1 MPRPRKDL
9 ERVKDLILE
18 QRREGLSIDT
28 ICAHLRDDG
37 HVLDV
42 RTLKRRL
49 AEWGAQEYSP
59 FHSKID
65 TNTFVELI
73 KGYFYRYG
81 YSDTS
86 IVRDLKRRG
95 IEISERTVQEYR
107 LKHGMKRRF
116 RDLAERQEAIQK
128 AREFLFQ
135 DDRQSSSIGGFG
147 RGYLYHYVRI
157 RAGVLVG
164 QNTLYRE
171 YQTNPEWKKRAEQR
185 RLADWKHRKNFQ
197 VPGPNFMWS
206 LDGYEKLKNFG
217 FSIYACIDTYSR
229 AIIWIYVGRGN
240 MTALS
245 SLKQFL
251 RTVSYS
257 GVRPLFTRSDH
268 GIETPHWA
276 GAQAILANLDQIE
289 LRYTTED
296 NDQRVH
302 RQGARLSSCHIWGP
316 STSNQRIESWWE
328 KLLKG
333 VSQRWI
339 AFSHELIDSGLFQ
352 PNRLA
357 HQIAVYALYGP
368 MIRQEV
374 ADFTEMWN
382 GHRIRPQKNR
392 EHLVAGIP
400 MDLYNTSEVE
410 NWAVHLGLAVRDGL
424 AQMMIAV
431 DSIDIDD
438 LLDPI
443 ITDWCDQQLRDLQF
457 DGQLDGELDHK
468 RPHLAIYLR
477 LRDKIQVHLDCG
489 ASPVLSIPESPVG
502 GQERFLQLL
511 ELNYLEPI
519 NNSLSGTEL
528 PGDIINSVDEL
539 MGDLGHLELE

>member
-37 HVLDV
+37 HVLDI

-59 FHSKID
+59 LHSKID

-135 DDRQSSSIGGFG
+135 DDRQSSSIRGFG

-185 RLADWKHRKNFQ
+185 RLADWKHRRDFQ

-268 GIETPHWA
+268 GIETPLWA
-276 GAQAILANLDQIE
+276 GAQAILADLDETE

-410 NWAVHLGLAVRDGL
+410 NWAVHLGPAARDGL
-424 AQMMIAV
+424 AQMMTAV

-443 ITDWCDQQLRDLQF
+443 TTDWCDQQLRDLQF

-468 RPHLAIYLR
+468 RPHLAVYLR
-477 LRDKIQVHLDCG
+477 LRDKIQVHLDYG

-502 GQERFLQLL
+502 GQERFVRKEVLHRTQKPADNALASA
-511 ELNYLEPI
+511 PRA
-519 NNSLSGTEL
+519 EL
-528 PGDIINSVDEL
+528 P
-539 MGDLGHLELE
+539 

>member
-49 AEWGAQEYSP
+49 AEWGAQ
-59 FHSKID
+59 D
-65 TNTFVELI
+65 
-73 KGYFYRYG
+73 
-81 YSDTS
+81 DTS

-107 LKHGMKRRF
+107 LKHSMKRRF

-128 AREFLFQ
+128 ARGFLFQ
-135 DDRQSSSIGGFG
+135 DDRQSSSIRGFG

-171 YQTNPEWKKRAEQR
+171 YQTNSEWKKRAEQR

-257 GVRPLFTRSDH
+257 GVRPLFH
-268 GIETPHWA
+268 
-276 GAQAILANLDQIE
+276 
-289 LRYTTED
+289 
-296 NDQRVH
+296 
-302 RQGARLSSCHIWGP
+302 
-316 STSNQRIESWWE
+316 
-328 KLLKG
+328 
-333 VSQRWI
+333 
-339 AFSHELIDSGLFQ
+339 
-352 PNRLA
+352 
-357 HQIAVYALYGP
+357 
-368 MIRQEV
+368 
-374 ADFTEMWN
+374 
-382 GHRIRPQKNR
+382 
-392 EHLVAGIP
+392 
-400 MDLYNTSEVE
+400 
-410 NWAVHLGLAVRDGL
+410 
-424 AQMMIAV
+424 
-431 DSIDIDD
+431 
-438 LLDPI
+438 
-443 ITDWCDQQLRDLQF
+443 
-457 DGQLDGELDHK
+457 
-468 RPHLAIYLR
+468 
-477 LRDKIQVHLDCG
+477 
-489 ASPVLSIPESPVG
+489 
-502 GQERFLQLL
+502 
-511 ELNYLEPI
+511 
-519 NNSLSGTEL
+519 L
-528 PGDIINSVDEL
+528 PGSWY
-539 MGDLGHLELE
+539 

>member
-59 FHSKID
+59 LHSKID

-128 AREFLFQ
+128 AREFLLQ
-135 DDRQSSSIGGFG
+135 DDRQSSSIRGFG

-268 GIETPHWA
+268 GIETPLWA
-276 GAQAILANLDQIE
+276 GAQAILADLDQ
-289 LRYTTED
+289 TEF
-296 NDQRVH
+296 R
-302 RQGARLSSCHIWGP
+302 
-316 STSNQRIESWWE
+316 
-328 KLLKG
+328 
-333 VSQRWI
+333 QRWI

-352 PNRLA
+352 PDRLA

-374 ADFTEMWN
+374 ADFMEMWN

-400 MDLYNTSEVE
+400 MDLYKTSEVE
-410 NWAVHLGLAVRDGL
+410 NWAVHLGPAARDGL
-424 AQMMIAV
+424 AQMMAAV
-431 DSIDIDD
+431 DYIDIDD
-438 LLDPI
+438 LLDPTT
-443 ITDWCDQQLRDLQF
+443 TDWCDQQLRDLQF

-519 NNSLSGTEL
+519 NNGLSGTEL
-528 PGDIINSVDEL
+528 PGDIINSVGEL